1 MLSNIVTGG
10 SVTHLLNLI
19 EEAVDVISRVR
30 RVQVSLVLLNLLGNE
45 LVDFTVDF
53 LQGLMRPRQMS
64 HQPGEG
70 IVELQSG
77 EAWNSEIIVQ

>member
-1 MLSNIVTGG
+1 MLSSIVAGG

-19 EEAVDVISRVR
+19 EEAVNVISRVR
-30 RVQVSLVLLNLLGNE
+30 RVEVSLVLLNLLGNE
-45 LVDFTVDF
+45 LIDFTVDF
-53 LQGLMRPRQMS
+53 LQGLMRPRQMP

-77 EAWNSEIIVQ
+77 EAWHSQINVE